1 MNKKITYNGIEKF
14 LIRCK
19 FNPKNHGSLK
29 IISDVGNPLYYEQRA
44 VEFIQEASNLMNS
57 EYRDLEEYDISII
70 KAIQLLVLARETRN
84 NG

>member
-19 FNPKNHGSLK
+19 FNPKSLGSLK
-29 IISDVGNPLYYEQRA
+29 VISDVGNSLYYEQRA
-44 VEFIQEASNLMNS
+44 IEFIQEASNFMNC
-57 EYRDLEEYDISII
+57 DLEEYDISII